1 MKLLHTV
8 ARFNANSDR
17 ANLNCNRNPENHN
30 AGLGIVQ
37 ASGYAHHKSPTIQM
51 KTCNISYPKII
62 SVGNLYLAWKRAK
75 KGKTKRPCVIEFSKN
90 LIPNILQLNRELIEQ
105 TYSPKPLVTFILHD
119 PKTRKISKSDFRD
132 RIIHHA
138 IVRVIEPIFDKTFI
152 YDSCANRINKGGI
165 FAIKRFDKFKRE
177 VSKNNTKK
185 CYVLKADIKHYFQT
199 VNHEVLLKVIKRK
212 INDEKIIWLI
222 TKILDNFDSKKDKTG
237 MPLGNLT
244 SQFFA
249 NVYLNELDYF
259 IKHKLKIKFY
269 LRYVDDFIIL
279 HENEEQLKE
288 WKMRIDEF
296 LRQELKIELHPD
308 KSRIILLSQ
317 GIDFVGFRNFYY
329 FRLLRKRNINNMK
342 KKIEIF
348 KQGLMKD
355 DKFLESFQ
363 GWSAYAKWANTFK
376 LRREILPLSSQ

>member
-1 MKLLHTV
+1 
-8 ARFNANSDR
+8 
-17 ANLNCNRNPENHN
+17 
-30 AGLGIVQ
+30 
-37 ASGYAHHKSPTIQM
+37 M
-51 KTCNISYPKII
+51 KTYNISYSKII

-75 KGKTKRPCVIEFSKN
+75 RGKTKRPCVIEFNKK
-90 LIPNILQLNRELIEQ
+90 LIENILNLNKELENK
-105 TYSPKPLVTFILHD
+105 TYSPKHLVTFILHD
-119 PKTRKISKSDFRD
+119 PKTRKISKSAFRD
-132 RIIHHA
+132 RIVHHA

-165 FAIKRFDKFKRE
+165 FAIKRFDKFKRK
-177 VSKNNTKK
+177 VSKNNTRK
-185 CYVLKADIKHYFQT
+185 CFVLKADIRHYFQT
-199 VNHEVLLKVIKRK
+199 VSHEVLLKIIRRK
-212 INDEKIIWLI
+212 ISDENIIWLI

-259 IKHKLKIKFY
+259 IKQKLKIKFY

-279 HENEEQLKE
+279 HENREQLEE
-288 WKMRIDEF
+288 WKTQIDEF

-317 GIDFVGFRNFYY
+317 GVDFVGFRNFYY

-342 KKIEIF
+342 RKIELF
-348 KQGLMKD
+348 KQGLLCE
-355 DKFLESFQ
+355 DKFNESFQ

-376 LRREILPLSSQ
+376 LRKGLLFLSSQ